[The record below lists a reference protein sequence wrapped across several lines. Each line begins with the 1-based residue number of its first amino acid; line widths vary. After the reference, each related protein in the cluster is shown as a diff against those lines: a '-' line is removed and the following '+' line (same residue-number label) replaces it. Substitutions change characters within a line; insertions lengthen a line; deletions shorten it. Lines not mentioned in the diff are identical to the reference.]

1 MVFSILSFNLPDRFM
16 SRPILQIP
24 LTLLFLLFSCTKQES
39 AKELPIEHVILNEK
53 DNFFFV
59 NFDGY
64 PKGYNN
70 LPIGIF
76 DSGTGGLTI
85 LDALVKFD
93 QYKNT
98 TQLPGND
105 GVPDFT
111 KEKFIYLADQA
122 NMPYGNYHK
131 ENKSD
136 LLVEH
141 ILKDAQFLL
150 SNKYY
155 QYGSSIDYKTDKQ
168 SIKVI
173 IVACNTATAYGKEPL
188 EDFVRKS
195 GLDLKIIGVID
206 AGAKGALEIFNKNES
221 GSIGVLATAGT
232 IASQGY
238 ERAIKKLISE
248 LRYTGDIM
256 IFNQGGHG
264 LAEALDGET
273 EFIKYDAKT
282 PRDNYKGPS
291 LDHAD
296 YRIEKALWDIYHFN
310 FDKNKI
316 LCNATQA
323 EDCSVL
329 QLNDPE
335 NYVRFHLV
343 SLLEQLRKTPGALPL
358 KALLLGCTH
367 YPYLSNTILQVLN
380 ELYNY
385 KRDGNY
391 VYRSVMAEEIKLI
404 DPAVNV
410 AKELYEFM
418 KQQNLFNSQ
427 STMDSSEFYITV
439 PNLSNQDIKLD
450 SLGRFTYE
458 YKYGRNAGQIQEY
471 VKVVP
476 FSRKNIPQETLIRLK
491 KAVPGTYE
499 LIKKFNGVNSKASFL
514 LTPDKINDQ
523 NEDF

>member
-1 MVFSILSFNLPDRFM
+1 MRK
-16 SRPILQIP
+16 PILQIP
-24 LTLLFLLFSCTKQES
+24 LILLFLLFSCNKPGPV
-39 AKELPIEHVILNEK
+39 KELPIEHIILNEK
-53 DNFFFV
+53 ENFFFV
-59 NFDGY
+59 NFDDY
-64 PKGYNN
+64 PKVDNN
-70 LPIGIF
+70 LSIGIF

-93 QYKNT
+93 QYGNA

-105 GVPDFT
+105 GIPDFAS
-111 KEKFIYLADQA
+111 EKFIYLADQA
-122 NMPYGNYHK
+122 NMPYGNYYK

-155 QYGSSIDYKTDKQ
+155 QSGSSLGYKIDKQ
-168 SIKVI
+168 SVKVI
-173 IVACNTATAYGKEPL
+173 VIACNTATAYGKEPL

-232 IASQGY
+232 IASEGY
-238 ERAIKKLISE
+238 ERAIKKLIAE
-248 LRYTGDIM
+248 LRYTGNIM

-273 EFIKYDAKT
+273 EFIKYDAKN
-282 PRDNYKGPS
+282 PRENYKGPS
-291 LDHAD
+291 LNHPD
-296 YRIEKALWDIYHFN
+296 YKIEKALWDTYHFN

-316 LCNATQA
+316 LCNAAQV

-343 SLLEQLRKTPGALPL
+343 SMLEQLRKTPGAVPL

-367 YPYLSNTILQVLN
+367 YPYLSNTINQVLN
-380 ELYNY
+380 ELYHY
-385 KRDGNY
+385 KKNGNY
-391 VYRSVMAEEIKLI
+391 VYRSVMAKEIKLI

-410 AKELYEFM
+410 AKELYDFM
-418 KQQNLFNSQ
+418 KQQNLFNSS
-427 STMDSSEFYITV
+427 STMDSSEFYISV
-439 PNLSNQDIKLD
+439 PNLRNHSIKLD

-476 FSRKNIPQETLIRLK
+476 FSKQNIPNETLIRLQ

-514 LTPDKINDQ
+514 LPQDKISDQ

>member
-1 MVFSILSFNLPDRFM
+1 M
-16 SRPILQIP
+16 SKPILQTPFII
-24 LTLLFLLFSCTKQES
+24 LVLVFSCNRQEPV
-39 AKELPIEHVILNEK
+39 KELPIEHIILNEK
-53 DNFFFV
+53 ENFFFV
-59 NFDGY
+59 NFDDY
-64 PKGYNN
+64 PKVDNN
-70 LPIGIF
+70 LSIGIF

-93 QYKNT
+93 QYKNA

-105 GVPDFT
+105 GIPDLA

-122 NMPYGNYHK
+122 NMPYGNYFK

-155 QYGSSIDYKTDKQ
+155 QSGSSTSYKTDKQ
-168 SIKVI
+168 SVKVI

-195 GLDLKIIGVID
+195 GLNLKIIGVID

-232 IASQGY
+232 IASKGY
-238 ERAIKKLISE
+238 ETTIKKLIAE
-248 LRYTGDIM
+248 LRYTGNIM

-264 LAEALDGET
+264 LAEALDGEA

-282 PRDNYKGPS
+282 PRENYKGPS
-291 LDHAD
+291 LNHED
-296 YRIEKALWDIYHFN
+296 YKVEKALWDIYHFN

-343 SLLEQLRKTPGALPL
+343 SLLEQLRKTPGAHPL

-367 YPYLSNTILQVLN
+367 YPYLSNTIIQVLN
-380 ELYNY
+380 ELYHY
-385 KRDGNY
+385 KKDGNY
-391 VYRSVMAEEIKLI
+391 IYRSVMAEEIKLI

-418 KQQNLFNSQ
+418 KQRNLFNNQ
-427 STMDSSEFYITV
+427 STMDSSEFYISV
-439 PNLSNQDIKLD
+439 PNLSNHDIKLD

-458 YKYGRNAGQIQEY
+458 YKYGRSAGQIQEY

-476 FSRKNIPQETLIRLK
+476 FSKQNIPQETLIRLK
-491 KAVPGTYE
+491 KAVPSTYE

-514 LTPDKINDQ
+514 LPPDKINDQ
-523 NEDF
+523 NGDF